1 MMTSDLSSSKN
12 QGSEV
17 NPNSDPD
24 IEKVEDGYESGRK
37 NNVEEDAR
45 IAQTIIQG
53 VAEYTEFK
61 VHVRRKHSWKRIEKQ
76 L

>member
-1 MMTSDLSSSKN
+1 MTSDLSSSKN
-12 QGSEV
+12 HGSEV

-45 IAQTIIQG
+45 IA
-53 VAEYTEFK
+53 
-61 VHVRRKHSWKRIEKQ
+61 
-76 L
+76 